1 MHMCVYKAYLRIT
14 VYKEKRFICFEHII
28 EKYYALNVFKIPE

>member
-14 VYKEKRFICFEHII
+14 VYKEKNASFALKYII
-28 EKYYALNVFKIPE
+28 EKYYALNIF